1 MNSRSTRSFPLARLS
16 AVALTGVLPLLIGAS
31 KPAEPPPQISYD
43 AASMDTDFKTH
54 AMVLKDV
61 TITYGKMTVRADR
74 ALATAAD
81 FKNSRWKFDGNVRI
95 NAEAHGNLRSD
106 QAIVEFEDNQLKRA
120 TATGNPAEFD
130 QRRDESNITARG
142 HADEIVYEVG
152 AGTVRL
158 SNDAWVADGRSN
170 DIRAPVIVYS
180 LRDERVQASTSPGT
194 ERVHVTIAP
203 SETPHADGAG
213 TNRSHPAPPDT
224 GKSQSV
230 PPQTSAPP
238 TAPGQSP
245 GASSPAPPGQAR

>member
-1 MNSRSTRSFPLARLS
+1 
-16 AVALTGVLPLLIGAS
+16 VLPLLMGAS
-31 KPAEPPPQISYD
+31 KNTEPPPQITYD

-54 AMVLKDV
+54 AMTLKDV

-106 QAIVEFEDNQLKRA
+106 QAVVEFEDNQLKRA
-120 TATGNPAEFD
+120 TATGTPAEFD
-130 QRRDESNITARG
+130 QKRDDSNITARG
-142 HADEIVYEVG
+142 HAKEIVYEVS

-170 DIRAPVIVYS
+170 AINAPEIIYS

-203 SETPHADGAG
+203 GETPGAG
-213 TNRSHPAPPDT
+213 TNKSHPAPPDQ
-224 GKSQSV
+224 GKSEPP
-230 PPQTSAPP
+230 PPQTAAPQ
-238 TAPGQSP
+238 APATQPS